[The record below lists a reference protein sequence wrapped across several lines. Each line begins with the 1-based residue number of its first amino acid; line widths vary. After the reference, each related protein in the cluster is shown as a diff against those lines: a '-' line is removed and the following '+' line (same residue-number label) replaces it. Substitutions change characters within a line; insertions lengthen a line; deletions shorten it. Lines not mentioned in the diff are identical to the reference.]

1 LKQNFELARFTVVP
15 AKISIANSAPIIS
28 NFVGELKVFANELK
42 EVTIG
47 NLSDVENS
55 AAVTISN
62 LKAQCAVNES

>member
-1 LKQNFELARFTVVP
+1 LKQNFELARFKVIP
-15 AKISIANSAPIIS
+15 AKIRIANSAPIVS